1 MLCYIDENMELV
13 LEDFRISRY
22 PIKFVDKLKE
32 ELEEIIPKKE
42 DFYKFIFFYIL
53 GELLR
58 ILREILLG
66 E

>member
-1 MLCYIDENMELV
+1 LTMLCYIDENMELV

-32 ELEEIIPKKE
+32 ELEKIIPKRE
-42 DFYKFIFFYIL
+42 GFYRFIFFYIL
-53 GELLR
+53 KKL
-58 ILREILLG
+58 IEILLG